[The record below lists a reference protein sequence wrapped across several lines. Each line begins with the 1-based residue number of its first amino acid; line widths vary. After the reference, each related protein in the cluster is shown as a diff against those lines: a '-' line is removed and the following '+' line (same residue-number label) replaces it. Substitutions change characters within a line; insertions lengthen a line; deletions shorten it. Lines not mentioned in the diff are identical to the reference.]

1 MLRERVQ
8 HAGPRDRYFFFD
20 AASVQRSATVKRMW
34 AEKGK
39 QPEVKI
45 CGGRERMHLL
55 GVLDCTEGRGWF
67 STSERLNGEGLIAF
81 LRGLLEKYPKRS
93 LHVVL
98 DNAPAH
104 HAKVVAKF
112 VKKQGG
118 LLELLYLP
126 PYSPKLNPIEKFWG
140 FLRYSVTHN
149 TFYETFDAFEVAI
162 LEFLREF
169 KEPNQKIFDL
179 CNAYYNPN
187 PISVAAL

>member
-67 STSERLNGEGLIAF
+67 STMGRLNGEGLITF
-81 LRGLLEKYPKRS
+81 LKALLSAYPRLD

-118 LLELLYLP
+118 RLELLYLP
-126 PYSPKLNPIEKFWG
+126 PYSPRLNPIEKFWAY
-140 FLRYSVTHN
+140 LRGEVTHN
-149 TFYETFDAFEVAI
+149 TFYDTFEAFQEEVI
-162 LEFLREF
+162 EFLRQF
-169 KEPNQKIFDL
+169 KSPNQKVFDL
-179 CNAYYNPN
+179 CSAYYDPN
-187 PISVAAL
+187 PVSVAAL